1 MLPPLQ
7 KAQGWT
13 TREVQNLSAYVEEGA
28 VAGEGGEMV
37 GIGAQADVIV
47 GADDEQGDAVDA
59 EKFGGGGI
67 EAGHA
72 RRQLAMI
79 SSGDGGFENRRSF
92 GGFLQPGVQCSEG
105 RGIRAGPG
113 EKHQRVSGAMRQ
125 MMQPAGARVRRLHR
139 ENIR

>member
-59 EKFGGGGI
+59 EKFGGRGLFSRPK
-67 EAGHA
+67 H
-72 RRQLAMI
+72 
-79 SSGDGGFENRRSF
+79 FV
-92 GGFLQPGVQCSEG
+92 QPG
-105 RGIRAGPG
+105 
-113 EKHQRVSGAMRQ
+113 K
-125 MMQPAGARVRRLHR
+125 
-139 ENIR
+139 